1 MDRAWKPC
9 ALCIVCIHKQTNI
22 CGSNVCLNPEN
33 SSMCTKQ
40 MHVRCICRTKQTWE
54 KERDREN
61 GEVTE
66 KWMQYSHL
74 MTYYLPAFQKTP
86 ALFVR
91 KHLAWIRK
99 CTLCI
104 IIISFKYTVYTIYI
118 PNGTKSTA
126 TSFEM
131 QNTFI

>member
-9 ALCIVCIHKQTNI
+9 ALCNACIHKQTNI

-40 MHVRCICRTKQTWE
+40 MHVRCICRTKYTWE
-54 KERDREN
+54 KEREREN

-74 MTYYLPAFQKTP
+74 MTYYLPAF
-86 ALFVR
+86 R
-91 KHLAWIRK
+91 KNTCSF
-99 CTLCI
+99 CTQAFGLDGKMYAMHYYYLI
-104 IIISFKYTVYTIYI
+104 QIYRIYI